1 MIMIILIIINFH
13 DYLDDNDHHH
23 RHDKNE
29 QVSSFYTQQLNA
41 LMTTLHATEPHFI
54 RHYMKIN
61 EDDDADEVEFI
72 IEANRNSRFDI

>member
-1 MIMIILIIINFH
+1 MGKIPKKSRFFLLGASLINFH

-61 EDDDADEVEFI
+61 EDEDAD
-72 IEANRNSRFDI
+72 